1 MRFLESDRLLHTEE
15 AARYLSVSPAMLE
28 RLRWL
33 GDGPPYIHPTGGRIV
48 RYRLSDL
55 QQWLETHR
63 VLPKVEARS

>member
-1 MRFLESDRLLHTEE
+1 MRDLESNRLLHTDE
-15 AARYLSVSPAMLE
+15 AARYLDVSPAMLE

-55 QQWLETHR
+55 QTWLETHR
-63 VLPKVEARS
+63 VTPSREAQ